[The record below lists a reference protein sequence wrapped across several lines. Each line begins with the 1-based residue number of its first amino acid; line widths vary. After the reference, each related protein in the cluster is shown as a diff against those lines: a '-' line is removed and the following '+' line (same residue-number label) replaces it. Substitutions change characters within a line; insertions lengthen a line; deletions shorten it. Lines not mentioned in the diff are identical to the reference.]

1 MIKWSLRIHRS
12 VHWVAN
18 NKARSSH
25 LRNVHIKK
33 EHTKQNSTQNT
44 FSLHTK
50 TELQTAGCP
59 LTCFSP
65 QSLDSWECVRCDQ
78 ALDQATTRH
87 QFTRPG
93 QRQAVARPAL
103 LCAHWTSLR
112 PALVPAWL
120 SGSTAWLAR
129 NCGLTK
135 NCFLFLSQKSAA
147 ALSFECRLYTFHKT
161 T

>member
-1 MIKWSLRIHRS
+1 MSTLKKNTRNRTLHKIHSLCTQRLSYRLQS
-12 VHWVAN
+12 VP
-18 NKARSSH
+18 
-25 LRNVHIKK
+25 
-33 EHTKQNSTQNT
+33 
-44 FSLHTK
+44 SLH
-50 TELQTAGCP
+50 
-59 LTCFSP
+59 FSP

-78 ALDQATTRH
+78 AMDQATTRH

-93 QRQAVARPAL
+93 QRQAVARPSL

-147 ALSFECRLYTFHKT
+147 ALSCKCRLYTFHKT
-161 T
+161 TQYTEFTFLN